1 MKTIIISILSILG
14 VYQLEQLRNTNLQ
27 AFAIIAGILAFAL
40 IVELVK
46 IYWRATR

>member
-14 VYQLEQLRNTNLQ
+14 FYQLEQLRNTNLQ
-27 AFAIIAGILAFAL
+27 AFTIIAAVLAFAL

-46 IYWRATR
+46 IYLKATR